1 MSRSATLSAD
11 GHTGTVPSP
20 SHTAVDLH
28 SHGIQAAE
36 KKWIDAEEAAFKK
49 VAEAQAERDG
59 PRGSEIK
66 LSQKRKWFLLF
77 IFSVAQ
83 YLDIA
88 AFSGLVS
95 LLTLVVALQAL
106 IDSLSSQSPC

>member
-1 MSRSATLSAD
+1 MSTSLNSPARTPDTPSVNMSRSATLSPD
-11 GHTGTVPSP
+11 ENTGTFPSP
-20 SHTAVDLH
+20 SHTAVDLNA
-28 SHGIQAAE
+28 HGVHAAE
-36 KKWIDAEEAAFKK
+36 KKWVDAEEAAFKK

-77 IFSVAQ
+77 VFSVAQ

-88 AFSGLVS
+88 SYSGLVS
-95 LLTLVVALQAL
+95 
-106 IDSLSSQSPC
+106 DSF